1 MLYLNYNT
9 FVCYFQEKC
18 AMKNRAVELTSSE
31 EMSSERGRAIYETF
45 TLFAVQNYST
55 VNNIICYK
63 KGPN

>member
-1 MLYLNYNT
+1 
-9 FVCYFQEKC
+9 
-18 AMKNRAVELTSSE
+18 MKNRAVELTSSE